1 MPDLGYKPEPVEP
14 PATEGPSKP
23 ETRYPSLSLSD
34 GSVDLLKGEH
44 QCAVGDEYIADG
56 VRLRVKEVSDTE
68 YGKKLSFDVLS
79 VEDFEPADGGDDGE
93 DNAGE
98 TDDSMTADAE
108 PPRKMPKALR
118 YS

>member
-1 MPDLGYKPEPVEP
+1 MDLGYKPEPVEP
-14 PATEGPSKP
+14 PATEGPSEP
-23 ETRYPSLSLSD
+23 ETRYPSLSLED

-44 QCAVGDEYIADG
+44 QCAVGDEYVADG

-79 VEDFEPADGGDDGE
+79 VDDFEPADGGEDD
-93 DNAGE
+93 AVE

-108 PPRKMPKALR
+108 PAKKTPKALR